1 MEHTRF
7 IGLDI
12 HKERISVAV
21 AESGRSGAVEYLGE
35 IANEPGA
42 ISKLCDRLRRPG
54 KPLAFCYEAGPCG
67 YGIHRQLTR
76 LGHRCDVVAPSLIP
90 TKAGDRVKTNRRDA
104 TMLARLHRAGELTP
118 VWVPDAD
125 HEAMR
130 DLIRLRS
137 VVRQIVTR
145 ARQHLQ
151 GFLLRHG
158 RKHGRGTAWRMAYR
172 RWLST
177 LAFEHPAQQ
186 IALQD
191 YVDAVMDAERRLK
204 RVEEQVFGLLP
215 DWNLRPVVDGLQA
228 MRGIALINA
237 VVLVTEVGDFTRF
250 SNPRQL
256 MAYFGL
262 VPGERSSGETVRRGA
277 ITKTGN
283 AHVRRALVEGAWAY
297 RMKARIGRHK
307 VDRIEALPKVVRDIG
322 WKAQVRLCTRYRRLR
337 ARGKTANVV
346 NVAIAREMVGF
357 IWSIACTIQSAPG
370 RHNHDLKDS
379 QQRRS
384 QTTHSASARY
394 AAPGAGQCRGALAA
408 TMSL

>member
-1 MEHTRF
+1 VEHTRF

-21 AESGRSGAVEYLGE
+21 AQSGRSGAVEYLGE
-35 IANEPGA
+35 IINEPGA
-42 ISKLCDRLRRPG
+42 ISKLCDRVRRSG

-67 YGIHRQLTR
+67 YGAHRQLTG

-158 RKHGRGTAWRMAYR
+158 RKHGGGTAWRMAYR

-186 IALQD
+186 IAFQD

-204 RVEEQVFGLLP
+204 RVEEQIFSLLP
-215 DWNLRPVVDGLQA
+215 EWTLRQVVDGLQA

-237 VVLVTEVGDFTRF
+237 VVLVAEVGDFTRF

-283 AHVRRALVEGAWAY
+283 THARRALVEGAWAY

-307 VDRIEALPKVVRDIG
+307 VDRIEALPKIVRDIG
-322 WKAQVRLCTRYRRLR
+322 WKAQVRLCARYRRLS

-357 IWSIACTIQSAPG
+357 IWSIACTIQSAP
-370 RHNHDLKDS
+370 K
-379 QQRRS
+379 
-384 QTTHSASARY
+384 TA
-394 AAPGAGQCRGALAA
+394 
-408 TMSL
+408 

>member
-7 IGLDI
+7 VGLDI
-12 HKERISVAV
+12 HKERISIAV

-35 IANEPGA
+35 IANDPGA
-42 ISKLCDRLRRPG
+42 IRKLCERLGRPG
-54 KPLAFCYEAGPCG
+54 TPLTFCYEAGPCG
-67 YGIHRQLTR
+67 YGVHRQLTG

-90 TKAGDRVKTNRRDA
+90 KRSGDRVKTNRRDA
-104 TMLARLHRAGELTP
+104 TMLARLHRAGELTS

-130 DLIRLRS
+130 DLVRLRS
-137 VVRQIVTR
+137 VVRQIVTH

-158 RKHGRGTAWRMAYR
+158 RKHGLGTAWRMAYR

-177 LAFEHPAQQ
+177 LAFDHPAQQ
-186 IALQD
+186 IAFQD
-191 YVDAVMDAERRLK
+191 YVDAVTDAERRLQ
-204 RVEEQVFGLLP
+204 RVEEQISSLLP
-215 DWNLRPVVDGLQA
+215 EWTLRPVVDALQA

-237 VVLVTEVGDFTRF
+237 VVLVAEVGDFTRF

-262 VPGERSSGETVRRGA
+262 VPAERSSGETARRGG

-283 AHVRRALVEGAWAY
+283 SHVRRALVEGAWAY
-297 RMKARIGRHK
+297 RMRARIGRHK
-307 VDRIEALPKVVRDIG
+307 VDRIEALPKAVRDIG
-322 WKAQVRLCTRYRRLR
+322 WKAQVRLCARYRRLT

-357 IWSIACTIQSAPG
+357 IWSIACTIQSAP
-370 RHNHDLKDS
+370 K
-379 QQRRS
+379 
-384 QTTHSASARY
+384 
-394 AAPGAGQCRGALAA
+394 AA
-408 TMSL
+408 

>member
-1 MEHTRF
+1 MQHTRF
-7 IGLDI
+7 IGLDV

-21 AESGRSGAVEYLGE
+21 AESGRTGALEYLGE

-42 ISKLCDRLRRPG
+42 IGKLCDRLGRAG

-67 YGIHRQLTR
+67 YGVHRQLTG

-90 TKAGDRVKTNRRDA
+90 RKSGDRVKTNRRDA
-104 TMLARLHRAGELTP
+104 SMLARLHRAGELTA
-118 VWVPDAD
+118 VWVPDAN

-130 DLIRLRS
+130 DLVRLRS
-137 VVRQIVTR
+137 LVRQIVTR

-158 RKHGRGTAWRMAYR
+158 RKHGRGKAWGLSYR

-177 LAFEHPAQQ
+177 LAFDHSAQQ
-186 IALQD
+186 VAFQD
-191 YVDAVMDAERRLK
+191 YVDAVVDSERRLK
-204 RVEEQVFGLLP
+204 RAEEQIVYLVSE
-215 DWNLRPVVDGLQA
+215 WNLRPVVDALQA

-237 VVLVTEVGDFTRF
+237 VVLVAEVGDFTRF
-250 SNPRQL
+250 ANPRQL

-262 VPGERSSGETVRRGA
+262 VPGERSSGETVRRNG

-283 AHVRRALVEGAWAY
+283 THARRALVEGAWAY
-297 RMKARIGRHK
+297 RMRPRVGRHK
-307 VDRIEALPKVVRDIG
+307 VDRIEALPKVIRDIG
-322 WKAQVRLCTRYRRLR
+322 WKAQVRLCARYRRLR

-357 IWSIACTIQSAPG
+357 IWSIACTIQSAP
-370 RHNHDLKDS
+370 K
-379 QQRRS
+379 
-384 QTTHSASARY
+384 
-394 AAPGAGQCRGALAA
+394 AA
-408 TMSL
+408 

>member
-54 KPLAFCYEAGPCG
+54 KALAFCYEAGPCG

-250 SNPRQL
+250 SNRRQL

-277 ITKTGN
+277 ISKTGN

>member
-21 AESGRSGAVEYLGE
+21 AQSGRSGAVEYLGE

-67 YGIHRQLTR
+67 YGVHRQLKS

-90 TKAGDRVKTNRRDA
+90 MKPGDRVKTNRRDA
-104 TMLARLHRAGELTP
+104 TLLARLHRAGELTP

-158 RKHGRGTAWRMAYR
+158 RKHGGGTAWRMAYR
-172 RWLST
+172 RWKWSLRRPSGLS
-177 LAFEHPAQQ
+177 
-186 IALQD
+186 
-191 YVDAVMDAERRLK
+191 
-204 RVEEQVFGLLP
+204 
-215 DWNLRPVVDGLQA
+215 N
-228 MRGIALINA
+228 
-237 VVLVTEVGDFTRF
+237 
-250 SNPRQL
+250 
-256 MAYFGL
+256 MAG
-262 VPGERSSGETVRRGA
+262 
-277 ITKTGN
+277 
-283 AHVRRALVEGAWAY
+283 
-297 RMKARIGRHK
+297 
-307 VDRIEALPKVVRDIG
+307 
-322 WKAQVRLCTRYRRLR
+322 
-337 ARGKTANVV
+337 
-346 NVAIAREMVGF
+346 
-357 IWSIACTIQSAPG
+357 
-370 RHNHDLKDS
+370 
-379 QQRRS
+379 
-384 QTTHSASARY
+384 
-394 AAPGAGQCRGALAA
+394 
-408 TMSL
+408 MS

>member
-1 MEHTRF
+1 MEDTRF

-21 AESGRSGAVEYLGE
+21 AQSGRSGTVEYLGE
-35 IANEPGA
+35 IINEPGA

-67 YGIHRQLTR
+67 YGVHRQLTS

-137 VVRQIVTR
+137 VIRQIVTR

-158 RKHGRGTAWRMAYR
+158 RKHGGGTAWRMAYR

-186 IALQD
+186 IAFQD
-191 YVDAVMDAERRLK
+191 YVDAVTDAKRQLKRSRGTDLQPPSRLDFAPRCRRL
-204 RVEEQVFGLLP
+204 
-215 DWNLRPVVDGLQA
+215 A
-228 MRGIALINA
+228 
-237 VVLVTEVGDFTRF
+237 GD
-250 SNPRQL
+250 
-256 MAYFGL
+256 AG
-262 VPGERSSGETVRRGA
+262 
-277 ITKTGN
+277 
-283 AHVRRALVEGAWAY
+283 
-297 RMKARIGRHK
+297 
-307 VDRIEALPKVVRDIG
+307 DRTD
-322 WKAQVRLCTRYRRLR
+322 
-337 ARGKTANVV
+337 
-346 NVAIAREMVGF
+346 
-357 IWSIACTIQSAPG
+357 
-370 RHNHDLKDS
+370 
-379 QQRRS
+379 
-384 QTTHSASARY
+384 
-394 AAPGAGQCRGALAA
+394 QCRGAGHGSRRLHTLLKPAPAHGLFRPGPGRAIEWRDSPARRHHQDRQRPMPGARWSKAPGLGRASWAA
-408 TMSL
+408 PHAAVDSMASGISRYFRAAPRSLSCCI

>member
-1 MEHTRF
+1 VARHPIMQRYEGYVGWPAQSLKHKETGLMEHTRF

-12 HKERISVAV
+12 HKERISISV

-35 IANEPGA
+35 VANDPGA
-42 ISKLCDRLRRPG
+42 ISKLCDHLKRPG
-54 KPLAFCYEAGPCG
+54 KVLAFCYEAGPCG
-67 YGIHRQLTR
+67 YGVHRQLTS
-76 LGHRCDVVAPSLIP
+76 LGHRCEVVAPSLIP
-90 TKAGDRVKTNRRDA
+90 AKPGDRVKTDRRDA

-118 VWVPDAD
+118 VFVPDAD

-158 RKHGRGTAWRMAYR
+158 RKHRRGTAWRMAYR

-186 IALQD
+186 IAFQD
-191 YVDAVMDAERRLK
+191 YVDAVMDAERRLQ
-204 RVEEQVFGLLP
+204 RIEEQILSLLP
-215 DWNLRPVVDGLQA
+215 EWNQRPVVDALQA

-237 VVLVTEVGDFTRF
+237 VVLVAEVGDFTRF

-262 VPGERSSGETVRRGA
+262 VPGERSSGQTVRRGG

-283 AHVRRALVEGAWAY
+283 IRARRALVEAAWAY
-297 RMKARIGRHK
+297 RMRARISRHK

-322 WKAQVRLCTRYRRLR
+322 WKAQVRLCARYRRLS
-337 ARGKTANVV
+337 ARGKSANLV

-357 IWSIACTIQSAPG
+357 IWSIACTIQSAP
-370 RHNHDLKDS
+370 K
-379 QQRRS
+379 
-384 QTTHSASARY
+384 TA
-394 AAPGAGQCRGALAA
+394 
-408 TMSL
+408 